1 MGLSWLRS
9 AKYSH
14 PVSFLYS
21 VDDPQAFL
29 DLPDDAQIDRLLQS
43 GAAQLEV
50 QLRNHLATRLTGLG
64 ALEGVPEAI
73 LSPIWFN
80 TMYREDKGHRF
91 IMVDRP
97 WARNDDGWGIA
108 FNWDTFLSS
117 LSACWVDDELAKE
130 NILGGLDVQLPDGR
144 IPLYTHQ
151 ALTHRAEAP
160 ITAGRSQHIVQGY
173 TVWQTYLRT
182 RDKA

>member
-50 QLRNHLATRLTGLG
+50 KLRNHLATRLTGLG

-108 FNWDTFLSS
+108 FNWDTFSPVS
-117 LSACWVDDELAKE
+117 LPAGSTTSWPKRTFWAVSMFSCPTGAF
-130 NILGGLDVQLPDGR
+130 PC
-144 IPLYTHQ
+144 IPI
-151 ALTHRAEAP
+151 R
-160 ITAGRSQHIVQGY
+160 R
-173 TVWQTYLRT
+173 
-182 RDKA
+182 